1 MLRCVVVMA
10 ILVTSVAAATPV
22 SGQGVLFWR
31 SRADFKAFKD
41 PAGKFVLEYPNDWQ
55 VVDGV
60 GDVIVTFRQKKGE
73 ALLVVERF
81 HLNLPVGKED
91 IDANL
96 ARVETDVLRERQPT
110 ASGVVSKIVD
120 KNETRLILIDYKR
133 TGLTQAEQVR
143 QYSFPI
149 GQEIYRLICSAATG
163 LFTKYEPGFARVA
176 DSFKASPSAPANDD
190 R

>member
-1 MLRCVVVMA
+1 MLRRVVVLA
-10 ILVTSVAAATPV
+10 ILVTTALAATPA

-31 SRADFKAFKD
+31 SKADFKAFKD

-55 VVDGV
+55 LVDGV

-73 ALLVVERF
+73 AALVLERF
-81 HLNLPVGKED
+81 HLNLAVGKDD

-96 ARVETDVLRERQPT
+96 VRVETDVLRERQPT

-120 KNETRLILIDYKR
+120 RNDTRLILIDYKR

-163 LFTKYEPGFARVA
+163 LFTKYEPGFAHMA
-176 DSFKASPSAPANDD
+176 DSFKASPSAPAKND